1 MRLLPSALLATTVAA
16 GALFAGAPAAS
27 AEGDAY
33 QYWGYYQVKDGA
45 FTYAS
50 KGAADVVPADGSIEG
65 HRWAAS
71 PMGQMNA
78 PRADLTKLTFD
89 AICGDDEAAEGDKR
103 VAVIVDFGPEGDAL
117 EGDSTPEPYA
127 DCAVVPEKATGLQV
141 LEAVADVRTAK
152 SSMGVSIC
160 GIDGYPSTTCADG
173 TTSDA
178 SAPDKVVEIAV
189 KGEEPAASAGSN
201 EAGDSNTSLLVG
213 GGILVALLV
222 LLGGVI
228 ALRRKA

>member
-16 GALFAGAPAAS
+16 GTLLAGAGAAS

-33 QYWGYYQVKDGA
+33 QYWGYFQVKDGA
-45 FTYAS
+45 FAYAS
-50 KGAADVVPADGSIEG
+50 EGAATFVPEDGAVEG

-71 PMGQMNA
+71 PQGQVNA
-78 PRADLTKLTFD
+78 PRADLSEVTFD
-89 AICGDDEAAEGDKR
+89 AVCGDDEAADGEKR
-103 VAVIVDFGPEGDAL
+103 VAVVVDFGPAEDAL
-117 EGDSTPEPYA
+117 EGDETPEPFA
-127 DCAVVPEKATGLQV
+127 DCAVVPAKATGLQA
-141 LEAVADVRTAK
+141 LQAVADVRTAK

-173 TTSDA
+173 TTKDA
-178 SAPDKVVEIAV
+178 SAPDEVVDIELR
-189 KGEEPAASAGSN
+189 GDEPAEDESSTQDEESN
-201 EAGDSNTSLLVG
+201 ALLVG
-213 GGILVALLV
+213 GGVLVAALV